1 MVIKGTILLTNVKL
15 SLTFD
20 FPEMP
25 LNRLISKKKFKQ
37 KFEKRRKYS
46 MTQERLGMGILGESM
61 LRFQSVKGGC
71 GWYFGEGG
79 REVLGLL
86 GNNHLNDGHVEVDN
100 GLVD

>member
-46 MTQERLGMGILGESM
+46 MTQESLGMGISGESM
-61 LRFQSVKGGC
+61 LRLQSVKGRC
-71 GWYFGEGG
+71 GWYSGEGG
-79 REVLGLL
+79 GVLGLL